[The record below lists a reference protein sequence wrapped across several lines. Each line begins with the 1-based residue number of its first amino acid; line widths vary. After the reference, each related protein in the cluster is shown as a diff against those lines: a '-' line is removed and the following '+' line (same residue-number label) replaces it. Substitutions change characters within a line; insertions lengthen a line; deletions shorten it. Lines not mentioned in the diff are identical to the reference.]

1 MPMPMVV
8 CESDAI
14 GDAIGVAT
22 RERETRDAKADVWRA
37 RGRRVGARRRRP
49 RRAHRDATFEST
61 DTQKKRFFLAKK
73 RHSMPRASRGDVDA
87 ADDVGPVRAVEDGKT
102 RARAP

>member
-61 DTQKKRFFLAKK
+61 DTQKKRFFFGQKTPFNAT
-73 RHSMPRASRGDVDA
+73 RFTRRCRRRRRRGARSRG
-87 ADDVGPVRAVEDGKT
+87 
-102 RARAP
+102 